1 MKTNRPRGFSFVE
14 LMVTVA
20 VLSIVLGIAVPSFNT
35 LVQQHR
41 VTSQTNDLLAVLTA
55 TRSEAI
61 KNNRN
66 IALCAAGGPD
76 ATACSTSGNWAH
88 WIMTVG
94 SSTTVLRRGSINT
107 SSGIQISSTLSS
119 NRIVFGAD
127 GLARTGTGNSPA
139 LIGANNGSL
148 VVCSNKISTNN
159 RRTIA
164 VTAGGSFSTTKNSG
178 GC

>member
-1 MKTNRPRGFSFVE
+1 MKSTCPKGFSLVE

-41 VTSQTNDLLAVLTA
+41 VTTQSNDLLAALTA

-66 IALCAAGGPD
+66 IALCAADAAD
-76 ATACSTSGNWAH
+76 ATTCNTSGNWSH
-88 WIMTVG
+88 WIITMG
-94 SSTTVLRRGSINT
+94 SSATVLRRGSINT
-107 SSGIQISSTLSS
+107 ASGIQISSTLAS

-127 GLARTGTGNSPA
+127 GLARTGAGNNPV
-139 LIGANNGSL
+139 LIGANNGS
-148 VVCSNKISTNN
+148 VVICSSKLSTNN

-164 VTAGGSFSTTKNSG
+164 VTAGGSFSTTKSSG